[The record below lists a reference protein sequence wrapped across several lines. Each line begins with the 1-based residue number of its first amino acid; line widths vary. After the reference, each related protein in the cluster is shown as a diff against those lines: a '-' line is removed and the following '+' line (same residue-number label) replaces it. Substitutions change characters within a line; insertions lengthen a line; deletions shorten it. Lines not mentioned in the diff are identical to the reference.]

1 MLYGERNIKIDAL
14 KRWAKSLS
22 ISKEDP
28 SYGLFKDQLDVFK
41 DLISKLMP
49 GDYWK
54 NVLYSVSH
62 YFMGYFLKRHNSAI
76 RIANYYECFIAP
88 VDIETHKKILAGY
101 PPYTSTGEVVLRD
114 NNEIIGSIG
123 EKSDLLWS
131 VFKDYFIVES
141 QYGDVNHTL
150 ANHDEIMSIQ
160 LWNTENMTDSEISE
174 YIDYILLQLALE
186 KDLLFKRIH
195 PSDFW
200 KTYGAAQNY
209 DIRINNET
217 PESIPMTYLMS
228 GVTCD
233 SPRIAYL
240 YFYQVLEYF
249 FVRAQNRFLLRE
261 FERTKVLIS
270 SELDDNLLRQVLK
283 DYTKALRERESLK
296 LVLQEVVDIA
306 KFKEFILADQ
316 DRTRQ
321 FTTDISIGKKTAL
334 NLQAADDKLISSLA
348 ERIYFFRCA
357 IAHAKG
363 DADMYMAIPEIS
375 DTIICGELPLLKKL
389 SFKALQVWGR

>member
-1 MLYGERNIKIDAL
+1 
-14 KRWAKSLS
+14 
-22 ISKEDP
+22 
-28 SYGLFKDQLDVFK
+28 
-41 DLISKLMP
+41 
-49 GDYWK
+49 
-54 NVLYSVSH
+54 
-62 YFMGYFLKRHNSAI
+62 
-76 RIANYYECFIAP
+76 
-88 VDIETHKKILAGY
+88 
-101 PPYTSTGEVVLRD
+101 
-114 NNEIIGSIG
+114 
-123 EKSDLLWS
+123 
-131 VFKDYFIVES
+131 
-141 QYGDVNHTL
+141 
-150 ANHDEIMSIQ
+150 
-160 LWNTENMTDSEISE
+160 MTDSEISE

-233 SPRIAYL
+233 SLRIAYL

-283 DYTKALRERESLK
+283 DYTNALRERESLK

-375 DTIICGELPLLKKL
+375 DTIICGELPLLKNCLLRHFKSGGDKCC
-389 SFKALQVWGR
+389 SFHRETYFCKAAAIPSMIYSAQGSAIELPSAI

>member
-1 MLYGERNIKIDAL
+1 M
-14 KRWAKSLS
+14 
-22 ISKEDP
+22 
-28 SYGLFKDQLDVFK
+28 
-41 DLISKLMP
+41 
-49 GDYWK
+49 
-54 NVLYSVSH
+54 
-62 YFMGYFLKRHNSAI
+62 
-76 RIANYYECFIAP
+76 
-88 VDIETHKKILAGY
+88 
-101 PPYTSTGEVVLRD
+101 
-114 NNEIIGSIG
+114 
-123 EKSDLLWS
+123 
-131 VFKDYFIVES
+131 
-141 QYGDVNHTL
+141 
-150 ANHDEIMSIQ
+150 
-160 LWNTENMTDSEISE
+160 
-174 YIDYILLQLALE
+174 QLALE